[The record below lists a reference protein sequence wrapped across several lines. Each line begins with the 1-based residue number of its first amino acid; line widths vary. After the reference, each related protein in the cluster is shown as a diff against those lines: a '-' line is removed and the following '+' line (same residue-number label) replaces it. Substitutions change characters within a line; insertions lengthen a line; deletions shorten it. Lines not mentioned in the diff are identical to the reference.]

1 METPKKK
8 ASSKRGRKP
17 KESDINDFCRVCNC
31 SFKNYYGSFCE
42 NHVST
47 ENIFSLFPLVLH
59 IRDLGYVVENGDGSS
74 RVCAKCATKIR
85 RAADLKVFLDAG
97 LMKQDQLTS
106 TSSCLYLDS
115 PEQFKRTCNTPTGS
129 NRAKSSRKNSPLKST
144 ASCSTTEKGHE
155 KIARKRII
163 FGETSQDNNDQG
175 QCKSMC
181 VTVNNGATLHANSIN
196 KPSGTDQ
203 SDKEKASHFS
213 NVLQDNLLYLSVED
227 FKPKSQIRV
236 IIPQ

>member
-115 PEQFKRTCNTPTGS
+115 PERFKRCVIHLL
-129 NRAKSSRKNSPLKST
+129 AAIVQSPHGKT
-144 ASCSTTEKGHE
+144 RH
-155 KIARKRII
+155 
-163 FGETSQDNNDQG
+163 
-175 QCKSMC
+175 
-181 VTVNNGATLHANSIN
+181 
-196 KPSGTDQ
+196 
-203 SDKEKASHFS
+203 
-213 NVLQDNLLYLSVED
+213 
-227 FKPKSQIRV
+227 
-236 IIPQ
+236 